1 MGENTNHE
9 MALDILRCHL
19 GMSKEEALEE
29 LGLGNFET
37 VEQQVLNAQAKKA
50 SDIQ

>member
-1 MGENTNHE
+1 MADGTNHE

-29 LGLGNFET
+29 LGISDAES
-37 VEQQVLNAQAKKA
+37 VEQQVLNAQSQLARDTK
-50 SDIQ
+50 